1 MKERLNYID
10 YMKTS
15 GIYLIVLGHMFPC
28 PGTNFIYSFSVPL
41 FFFIS
46 GFLSYQNDSFN
57 ISLRKNFYSL
67 IIPYLFINCISL
79 IFVTFFTPSFS
90 WEKSI
95 IKPLLG
101 VLIGA
106 NQGKM
111 SVCPI
116 TRPTWFIYTLFI
128 LRISLYFIPYK
139 KKMLFLTVLFCISIA
154 IVLNRLELPNLAL
167 FNCFSVAPLFILG
180 IFCRKNI
187 HIIEMHARKSNR
199 PLCII
204 TTFSLLTLLS
214 HYNGYVQCYA
224 HNYGSNIILFYI
236 NAVLGIYM
244 LFLVTAY
251 FNNLSFKWNKTISQG
266 TILILGFHYLFII
279 FLNEIYKTNNLGIT
293 MLYALFIIIIFIP
306 IIQFI
311 HNYFPWII
319 GKKAN
324 AN

>member
-41 FFFIS
+41 FFLSVDF
-46 GFLSYQNDSFN
+46 FLSNDSFN

-79 IFVTFFTPSFS
+79 ILLLFYSIFS
-90 WEKSI
+90 WENSV

-139 KKMLFLTVLFCISIA
+139 KKILFLTVLFCISIA

-180 IFCRKNI
+180 IFVEKYTHYRNVCKKKQSPALYNNNI
-187 HIIEMHARKSNR
+187 QSVN
-199 PLCII
+199 
-204 TTFSLLTLLS
+204 
-214 HYNGYVQCYA
+214 
-224 HNYGSNIILFYI
+224 
-236 NAVLGIYM
+236 
-244 LFLVTAY
+244 
-251 FNNLSFKWNKTISQG
+251 SFKPLQWIR
-266 TILILGFHYLFII
+266 
-279 FLNEIYKTNNLGIT
+279 T
-293 MLYALFIIIIFIP
+293 MLCTQL
-306 IIQFI
+306 
-311 HNYFPWII
+311 W
-319 GKKAN
+319 
-324 AN
+324 

>member
-1 MKERLNYID
+1 MYPYSFLSVDFFSIKV
-10 YMKTS
+10 
-15 GIYLIVLGHMFPC
+15 IVL
-28 PGTNFIYSFSVPL
+28 I
-41 FFFIS
+41 
-46 GFLSYQNDSFN
+46 LSYVK
-57 ISLRKNFYSL
+57 ISISL

-79 IFVTFFTPSFS
+79 IFVTFFTSSFS
-90 WEKSI
+90 WEKSV

-128 LRISLYFIPYK
+128 LRTSLYFIPYK
-139 KKMLFLTVLFCISIA
+139 KKILFLTVLSCISIA

-187 HIIEMHARKSNR
+187 HIIEMYARKSNR
-199 PLCII
+199 LLCII

-236 NAVLGIYM
+236 NAVLGICM
-244 LFLVTAY
+244 LFLVTTY

-324 AN
+324 TN